1 LHMHIFIV
9 FSSPSLHCLVKNN
22 KIKIAK
28 ELITNNSNK
37 NER

>member
-1 LHMHIFIV
+1 V
-9 FSSPSLHCLVKNN
+9 FSSPSSHCLVKNI

-28 ELITNNSNK
+28 KLITNNSNK